1 MFNLQDYET
10 VEERLE
16 KFWKQYPDGRIE
28 TELIEATGTRFIVLA
43 RVFRT
48 EADAR
53 YWTSGLAYENISERG
68 VNSTSALENCETSAI
83 GRALANAGFAT
94 KGKRASREEMSK
106 VTRGS
111 FERTKPTGGI
121 TSQPDAWSINVEN
134 PADPLEV
141 KETTMPT
148 RGVEDLLVNEL
159 GAEEIP
165 SCKHGLM
172 QLKEGTAKTGKA
184 YHGYTCPQG
193 VGVPRTEQ
201 CPAIWYELSPSGKW
215 RPQKPKDY

>member
-28 TELIEATGTRFIVLA
+28 TELIESTGTRFIVLA
-43 RVFRT
+43 RLYRT

-83 GRALANAGFAT
+83 GRALANAGFAS
-94 KGKRASREEMSK
+94 KGKRPSREEMSK
-106 VTRGS
+106 AARGG
-111 FERTKPTGGI
+111 FERTKPTGGVA
-121 TSQPDAWSINVEN
+121 QPDAWTIKVEN

-141 KETTMPT
+141 KDSKMPEP
-148 RGVEDLLVNEL
+148 GFIELLENEL
-159 GAEEIP
+159 GAEELP
-165 SCKHGLM
+165 TCKHGEM
-172 QLKEGTAKTGKA
+172 KRKEGTSSKTGKP
-184 YHGYTCPQG
+184 YMGYVCFGYLATG
-193 VGVPRTEQ
+193 GDRQ
-201 CPAIWYELSPSGKW
+201 CDAVWYEMTPSGKW
-215 RPQKPKDY
+215 RRPKEKN

>member
-16 KFWKQYPDGRIE
+16 KFWKEHPDGRIE
-28 TELIEATGTRFIVLA
+28 TELIEASGTRFIVFA
-43 RVFRT
+43 RIFRT
-48 EADAR
+48 EADSR

-83 GRALANAGFAT
+83 GRALANAGYAT
-94 KGKRASREEMSK
+94 KGKRPSREEMSK
-106 VTRGS
+106 ASRGG
-111 FERTKPTGGI
+111 FERVKPTGGI
-121 TSQPDAWSINVEN
+121 KKEDAWTIKVEN
-134 PADPLEV
+134 PADELEV
-141 KETTMPT
+141 KDSKMPET
-148 RGVEDLLVNEL
+148 GLSDFLAEEL

-172 QLKEGTAKTGKA
+172 ELKEGTGKTGRP

-193 VGVPRTEQ
+193 VGVPRSEQ
-201 CPAIWYELSPSGKW
+201 CDAIWYELTPSGKW
-215 RPQKPKDY
+215 RKPAGK